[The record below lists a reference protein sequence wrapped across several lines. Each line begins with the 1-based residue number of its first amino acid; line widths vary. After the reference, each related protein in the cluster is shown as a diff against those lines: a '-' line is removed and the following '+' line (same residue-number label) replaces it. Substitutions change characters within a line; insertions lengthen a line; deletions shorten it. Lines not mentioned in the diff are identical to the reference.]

1 MLQYIF
7 PFTKNY
13 PNVSSASVFSITFK
27 KQINMIQFRVC
38 SIVIKIMVTS
48 IAIVT
53 IIIPNIIA
61 GLVAYIVF
69 SFFNQFVFLTI
80 LICLAG

>member
-1 MLQYIF
+1 
-7 PFTKNY
+7 
-13 PNVSSASVFSITFK
+13 
-27 KQINMIQFRVC
+27 
-38 SIVIKIMVTS
+38 MVTS

-80 LICLAG
+80 LFCLAG